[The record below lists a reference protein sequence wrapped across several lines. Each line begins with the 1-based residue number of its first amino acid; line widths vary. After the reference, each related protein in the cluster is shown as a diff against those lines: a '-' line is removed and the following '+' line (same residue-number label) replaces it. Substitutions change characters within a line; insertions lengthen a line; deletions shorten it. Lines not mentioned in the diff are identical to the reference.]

1 MKQLLTLF
9 LLTGATLFAQ
19 QDSLP
24 ANSLP
29 TQTKTVDLGPF
40 INLKI
45 YSGITTKLIPSTEN
59 KLVITSEDPNSIIY
73 RQKGQTLK
81 IRISLAK
88 LIELP
93 TTYIEIHYNQKLDLI
108 DLSQG
113 SSMEAEGMFDQTSLR
128 LKVQE
133 GSQFTGAFKV
143 LKLTSLV
150 ASGGQAFLSGT
161 ADSHDLSVNSGGTC
175 EAETLVTEQ
184 SMVNVTAGGVAYV
197 NATGLMD
204 ATVTF
209 NGTIRV
215 YGTPTKLITK
225 KNIGGKIIEM
235 E

>member
-19 QDSLP
+19 QDSMP

>member
-40 INLKI
+40 INLKV

>member
-93 TTYIEIHYNQKLDLI
+93 TTFIEIHYNQKLDLI

-113 SSMEAEGMFDQTSLR
+113 SSMEAEGIFDQTSLR

-150 ASGGQAFLSGT
+150 ASGGQAFLFGT
-161 ADSHDLSVNSGGTC
+161 ADSHDLRVNSGGTC
-175 EAETLVTEQ
+175 EAETLVTKQ
-184 SMVNVTAGGVAYV
+184 SLVIVTAGGVAYV

-215 YGTPTKLITK
+215 YGTPTKLVTK

>member
-40 INLKI
+40 INLKV

-113 SSMEAEGMFDQTSLR
+113 SSMEAEEMFDQTSLR

>member
-93 TTYIEIHYNQKLDLI
+93 TTFIEIHYNQKLDLI

-113 SSMEAEGMFDQTSLR
+113 SSMEAEGIFDQTSLR

-133 GSQFTGAFKV
+133 GSQFTGVFKV

-161 ADSHDLSVNSGGTC
+161 ADNHDLKVNSGGTC